1 MILTRIHNLLSYK
14 NSNKELD
21 MPEKCILILL
31 DGLGDRSCREFDS
44 KTPLQAAKTPVLD
57 KVAQASAN
65 GLYHAACMGQALPS
79 ENSHFTIFGYDIKE
93 FPGRGALEALGAG
106 IEFQHKDVALLS
118 HFASITESEKKL
130 VLEQGKP
137 VISDR
142 ELAEFVDV
150 VREFETGG
158 VRIRF
163 NPTGGIRG
171 IVTLHGSV
179 SPFITDSDPFVDN
192 RPLINIQPWDGYR
205 DDPATVNSARALKK
219 YLIHVY
225 HKLRVHPVNQA
236 RIKNGKLPINC
247 LVTQRAGQLKHVT
260 PFDDRYGLRG
270 LSMASGPMYWG
281 LGRYIG
287 LDVKKVTDTGNPG
300 NDLAERIHMAYE
312 CSNEYDFIHVHT
324 KTPDEAAHKKNPLA
338 KKSVIESLDKG
349 IGKVIQPLLED
360 PDLLVIVTAD
370 HSTPSSGP
378 LIHSGESVPI
388 LFHGSGVRRDRVR
401 QFDEISAVSGAL
413 GNLRGKELI
422 YLVLNHLNRSKLH
435 GIMDTPVDQPYWP
448 GKYTPFILE

>member
-1 MILTRIHNLLSYK
+1 
-14 NSNKELD
+14 

-31 DGLGDRSCREFDS
+31 DGLGDRSYEELDF

-57 KVAQASAN
+57 RVAVASAN

-79 ENSHFTIFGYDIKE
+79 ENAHFIMFGYDIME

-106 IEFQHKDVALLS
+106 IELQQKDVAVLS

-137 VISDR
+137 VISDK
-142 ELAEFVDV
+142 EIEEFVDV
-150 VREFETGG
+150 VQEFETGG
-158 VRIRF
+158 VSIRF

-171 IVTLHGSV
+171 IITLQGSV
-179 SPFITDSDPFVDN
+179 SPFITDSDPFVNN
-192 RPLINIQPWDGYR
+192 RPLINIQPWAGYSN
-205 DDPATVNSARALKK
+205 DPATEHTAWALKK

-225 HKLRVHPVNQA
+225 HKLRMHPLNQA
-236 RIKNGKLPINC
+236 RIKNGKLPINS
-247 LVTQRAGQLKHVT
+247 LVTQRAGQLKNIT
-260 PFDDRYGLRG
+260 PFADRYGLRG

-312 CSNEYDFIHVHT
+312 CLNEYDFIHVHT

-360 PDLLVIVTAD
+360 PELLVIVTAD

-401 QFDEISAVSGAL
+401 QFDEISAASGAL

-422 YLVLNHLNRSKLH
+422 YMVLNHLNRSKLH

-448 GKYTPFILE
+448 GKYNSLKLE

>member
-1 MILTRIHNLLSYK
+1 
-14 NSNKELD
+14 

-31 DGLGDRSCREFDS
+31 DGLGDRSYQELGF

-57 KVAQASAN
+57 KVAVESAN

-79 ENSHFTIFGYDIKE
+79 ENAHFIMFGYDIKE

-106 IEFQHKDVALLS
+106 IEFQHKDVAVLS
-118 HFASITESEKKL
+118 HFVSITESEKKL

-137 VISDR
+137 VVSDR
-142 ELAEFVDV
+142 EIAEFVDT

-158 VRIRF
+158 VSIRF

-171 IVTLHGSV
+171 IITLHGSV
-179 SPFITDSDPFVDN
+179 SPFITDSDPFVNN
-192 RPLINIQPWDGYR
+192 RPLINIQPWAGYS
-205 DDPATVNSARALKK
+205 DDPATANTALALKK

-225 HKLRVHPVNQA
+225 HKLRMHPLNQA
-236 RIKNGKLPINC
+236 RIKNGKLPINS
-247 LVTQRAGQLKHVT
+247 LVTQRAGQLKNIT
-260 PFDDRYGLRG
+260 PFADRYGLLG
-270 LSMASGPMYWG
+270 LSMASGMMYWG
-281 LGRYIG
+281 LGRYLG

-300 NDLAERIHMAYE
+300 NDLAQRIHMAYE
-312 CSNEYDFIHVHT
+312 CLNEYDFIHVHT
-324 KTPDEAAHKKNPLA
+324 KTPDEAAHEKNPLA

-360 PDLLVIVTAD
+360 PELLVIVTAD

-388 LFHGSGVRRDRVR
+388 MFHGSGVRRDRVR
-401 QFDEISAVSGAL
+401 QFDEISAGSGAL
-413 GNLRGKELI
+413 GTLRGKELI
-422 YLVLNHLNRSKLH
+422 YMVLNHLNRSKLH

-448 GKYTPFILE
+448 GKYNSFKLE

>member
-1 MILTRIHNLLSYK
+1 
-14 NSNKELD
+14 

-31 DGLGDRSCREFDS
+31 DGLGDRSYRELDF

-57 KVAQASAN
+57 RLAQASAN
-65 GLYHAACMGQALPS
+65 GIYHAACMGQALPS
-79 ENSHFTIFGYDIKE
+79 ENAHFIMFGYDIKE

-106 IEFQHKDVALLS
+106 IVFQHKDVAVLS
-118 HFASITESEKKL
+118 HFVSITESEKKL
-130 VLEQGKP
+130 VLKEGKP

-142 ELAEFVDV
+142 EIAEFVDV

-163 NPTGGIRG
+163 HPTGGIRG

-179 SPFITDSDPFVDN
+179 SPFITDSDPFVNN

-205 DDPATVNSARALKK
+205 DDPATAITAQALKK

-225 HKLRVHPVNQA
+225 DELCVHPVNQA

-281 LGRYIG
+281 LGTYIG

-300 NDLAERIHMAYE
+300 KDLAERIHMAYA
-312 CSNEYDFIHVHT
+312 CLNEYDFIHVHT
-324 KTPDEAAHKKNPLA
+324 KTPDEVAHTKNPLA

-349 IGKVIQPLLED
+349 IGKGIQPLLED

-401 QFDEISAVSGAL
+401 QFDEISAAAGAL
-413 GNLRGKELI
+413 GTLRGKELI
-422 YLVLNHLNRSKLH
+422 YMVLNHLNRSKLH

-448 GKYTPFILE
+448 GKYKSFKLE

>member
-1 MILTRIHNLLSYK
+1 
-14 NSNKELD
+14 

-31 DGLGDRSCREFDS
+31 DGLGDRSYQELDF
-44 KTPLQAAKTPVLD
+44 KTPLQSAKTPVLD
-57 KVAQASAN
+57 RMAVESAN
-65 GLYHAACMGQALPS
+65 GLYHAACIGQALPS
-79 ENSHFTIFGYDIKE
+79 ENAHFIMFGYDIKE

-106 IEFQHKDVALLS
+106 IEFQHKDVAVLS

-137 VISDR
+137 VISDG
-142 ELAEFVDV
+142 EISEFVEV

-163 NPTGGIRG
+163 NPAGGIRG
-171 IVTLHGSV
+171 IITLHGSV
-179 SPFITDSDPFVDN
+179 SPFITDSDPFVNN
-192 RPLINIQPWDGYR
+192 RPLINIQPWAEYR
-205 DDPATVNSARALKK
+205 DDPATTITARALKK
-219 YLIHVY
+219 YLVHVY
-225 HKLRVHPVNQA
+225 HKLRVNPVNQE

-247 LVTQRAGQLKHVT
+247 LVTQRAGQLKHIT
-260 PFDDRYGLRG
+260 PFADRYGLRG

-287 LDVKKVTDTGNPG
+287 LDVKKVMDTGNPG
-300 NDLAERIHMAYE
+300 DDLAGRIQMAYE
-312 CSNEYDFIHVHT
+312 YSNRYDFIHVHT
-324 KTPDEAAHKKNPLA
+324 KTPDEAAHTKNPLA
-338 KKSVIESLDKG
+338 KKSVIESLDQG

-360 PDLLVIVTAD
+360 PELLVIVTAD

-401 QFDEISAVSGAL
+401 QFDEISAASGAL
-413 GNLRGKELI
+413 GTLRGNELM
-422 YLVLNHLNRSKLH
+422 YMVLNHLNRLKLH
-435 GIMDTPVDQPYWP
+435 GIMDTPIDQPYWP
-448 GKYTPFILE
+448 GKYKSFILE

>member
-1 MILTRIHNLLSYK
+1 
-14 NSNKELD
+14 

-31 DGLGDRSCREFDS
+31 DGLGDRSYQELDF
-44 KTPLQAAKTPVLD
+44 KTPLQAANTPVLN
-57 KVAQASAN
+57 KVALASAN
-65 GLYHAACMGQALPS
+65 GVYHAARMGQALPS
-79 ENSHFTIFGYDIKE
+79 ENAHFTMFGYDITE

-106 IEFQHKDVALLS
+106 IEIQRKDVAVLS
-118 HFASITESEKKL
+118 HFASITESKKKL

-142 ELAEFVDV
+142 ELAEFVEV
-150 VREFETGG
+150 VREFQTDG

-171 IVTLHGSV
+171 IITLHGSV
-179 SPFITDSDPFVDN
+179 SPFITDSDPIVKN
-192 RPLINIQPWDGYR
+192 RPLINIQPWAGYG
-205 DDPATVNSARALKK
+205 DDPATTITARALKN

-270 LSMASGPMYWG
+270 MSMASGLVYWG
-281 LGRYIG
+281 LCRYIG

-300 NDLAERIHMAYE
+300 DDLAERIHMAYD
-312 CSNEYDFIHVHT
+312 CLSTYDFIHVHT
-324 KTPDEAAHKKNPLA
+324 KTPDEAAHEKNPLA
-338 KKSVIESLDKG
+338 KKSVIESLDQG

-360 PDLLVIVTAD
+360 PELLVIVTAD

-388 LFHGSGVRRDRVR
+388 MFHGKGVRRDRVR
-401 QFDEISAVSGAL
+401 QFDEISAASGVL

-422 YLVLNHLNRSKLH
+422 YMVLNHLNRSKLH

-448 GKYTPFILE
+448 GKYKSLKLE

>member
-1 MILTRIHNLLSYK
+1 
-14 NSNKELD
+14 

-31 DGLGDRSCREFDS
+31 DGLGDRSYRELDF

-57 KVAQASAN
+57 RVAVASAN

-79 ENSHFTIFGYDIKE
+79 ENAHFIMFGYDIKE

-106 IEFQHKDVALLS
+106 IEFQHKDVAVLS
-118 HFASITESEKKL
+118 HFVSITEAGKKL
-130 VLEQGKP
+130 ILERGKP
-137 VISDR
+137 AISDR
-142 ELAEFVDV
+142 EIAEFVDV

-171 IVTLHGSV
+171 IVTLHGNV

-192 RPLINIQPWDGYR
+192 RPLINIQPWAGYG
-205 DDPATVNSARALKK
+205 DDPATAITARALKK

-236 RIKNGKLPINC
+236 RIKNGKIPINC

-260 PFDDRYGLRG
+260 PFEDRYGLRG
-270 LSMASGPMYWG
+270 LSIASGPMYWG

-287 LDVKKVTDTGNPG
+287 IDVKKVTDTGNPG
-300 NDLAERIHMAYE
+300 NDLAERIHMAYA
-312 CSNEYDFIHVHT
+312 CLNEYDFIHVHT
-324 KTPDEAAHKKNPLA
+324 KTPDEAAHTKNPLA

-401 QFDEISAVSGAL
+401 QFDEISAASGAL
-413 GNLRGKELI
+413 GALRGKELI
-422 YLVLNHLNRSKLH
+422 YMVLNHLNRSKLH

-448 GKYTPFILE
+448 GKYKSFKLE

>member
-1 MILTRIHNLLSYK
+1 
-14 NSNKELD
+14 

-79 ENSHFTIFGYDIKE
+79 ENAHFTIFGYDIKE

-401 QFDEISAVSGAL
+401 QFDEISAASGAL

>member
-1 MILTRIHNLLSYK
+1 
-14 NSNKELD
+14 

-31 DGLGDRSCREFDS
+31 DGLGDRSYRELDF

-57 KVAQASAN
+57 RLAVASAN
-65 GLYHAACMGQALPS
+65 GVYHAACMGQALPS
-79 ENSHFTIFGYDIKE
+79 ENAHFIMFGYDIKE

-106 IEFQHKDVALLS
+106 IEFQHKDVAVLS
-118 HFASITESEKKL
+118 HFVSIAESEKKF
-130 VLEQGKP
+130 VLEEGKP

-142 ELAEFVDV
+142 EIAEFVDV
-150 VREFETGG
+150 VQEFETGG
-158 VRIRF
+158 VKIRF

-179 SPFITDSDPFVDN
+179 SPFITDSDPFVNN

-205 DDPATVNSARALKK
+205 DDPATAITARALKK
-219 YLIHVY
+219 YLIHAY
-225 HKLRVHPVNQA
+225 HTLRVHPVNQA
-236 RIKNGKLPINC
+236 RIKNGKIPINC
-247 LVTQRAGQLKHVT
+247 LVTQRAGQLKHIT
-260 PFDDRYGLRG
+260 PFEDRYGLRG
-270 LSMASGPMYWG
+270 LSMASGLVYWG

-300 NDLAERIHMAYE
+300 KDLAERIHMAYE
-312 CSNEYDFIHVHT
+312 CLNAYDFIHVHT
-324 KTPDEAAHKKNPLA
+324 KTPDEAAHTKNPMA

-401 QFDEISAVSGAL
+401 QFDEISAASGAL
-413 GNLRGKELI
+413 GTLRGNELI
-422 YLVLNHLNRSKLH
+422 YMILNHLNRSKLH

-448 GKYTPFILE
+448 GKYKSFKLE